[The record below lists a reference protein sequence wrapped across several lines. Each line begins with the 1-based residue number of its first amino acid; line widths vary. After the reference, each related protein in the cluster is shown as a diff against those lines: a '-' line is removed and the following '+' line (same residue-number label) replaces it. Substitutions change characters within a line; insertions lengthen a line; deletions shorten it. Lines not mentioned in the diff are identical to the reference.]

1 MHDYT
6 RNNLITEIRLL
17 QLTLNTTLIIL
28 FFTISRPSCNWK
40 RWMSKY
46 LSIKPVLIGW
56 SMITCSNFTVKCN
69 GIGWSSSL
77 ESLIYYSFAAKSP
90 YLQLSVKKDITMS
103 DISFLPLHI
112 KLDFIIWNTLLNY
125 EVACKDTGCYPFYY
139 RSTLPGSV
147 GI

>member
-1 MHDYT
+1 
-6 RNNLITEIRLL
+6 
-17 QLTLNTTLIIL
+17 
-28 FFTISRPSCNWK
+28 
-40 RWMSKY
+40 MSKY

-139 RSTLPGSV
+139 RSIAGLCRNIRPRLFASAMYLSNEMQDEGLQCKRYNYLYAVTMWPIFWCAS
-147 GI
+147 